1 MDSESIFCFQYTDW
15 LLCMISL
22 VIVIETHDRKSSDTK
37 IKKTD
42 YNVRLVDI
50 IPVQKISA
58 SLISST

>member
-1 MDSESIFCFQYTDW
+1 
-15 LLCMISL
+15 MISL

-50 IPVQKISA
+50 IPVQKIPA